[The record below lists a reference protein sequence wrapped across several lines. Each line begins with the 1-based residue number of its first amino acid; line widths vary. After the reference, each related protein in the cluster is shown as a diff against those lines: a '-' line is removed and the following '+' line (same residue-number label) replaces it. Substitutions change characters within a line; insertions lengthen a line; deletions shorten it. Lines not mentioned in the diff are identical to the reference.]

1 MLCLNI
7 CNVCKHYNT
16 CYNLHYNL
24 HYNTC
29 YNIHYN
35 TQLYKPYLYNIPICP
50 MYLHKKTLHCH

>member
-24 HYNTC
+24 H